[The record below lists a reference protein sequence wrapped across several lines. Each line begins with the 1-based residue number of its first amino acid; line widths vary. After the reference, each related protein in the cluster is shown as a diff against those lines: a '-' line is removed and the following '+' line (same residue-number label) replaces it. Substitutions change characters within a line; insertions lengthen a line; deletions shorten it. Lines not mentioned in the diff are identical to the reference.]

1 MTEHDRESQEHARRF
16 DALSQLVGRFAHDF
30 SNLLATIVLN
40 LNLIE
45 KKCTDPTAL
54 SFASSALRAAD
65 RGTILTQ
72 RLLALAGKQQLTPT
86 PTDLPRFVSGLR
98 DALARLAGPEV
109 ELVLR
114 FHDELWPV
122 SIDPDQIELALTSLV
137 GNSRDAMPRGGHLTI
152 ELANTRIPAA
162 TAELAAG
169 DYVLLS
175 LEDTGE
181 GLSEEVLQRAFE
193 PFFTTRAGQD
203 HLGLGLNIVQG
214 IAKQHGGSA
223 RVMRTATG
231 GCRAEIYLPRAGEAK
246 RVVSHD
252 QKLAQGIGSPP
263 KATVL
268 VVDDDPDLRAVAED
282 GLNSLGC
289 DVLLADSG
297 MTALDVLASH
307 PLVDLLMV
315 DMRMAGMNGLEL
327 VRRAR
332 AMRPGLKALVM
343 TGAAEVPELH
353 GSKDATAVLRKPFR
367 AAELAQGIAA
377 VLSGK
382 PQSPR

>member
-1 MTEHDRESQEHARRF
+1 MTEHDRESLERAQRF
-16 DALSQLVGRFAHDF
+16 DALSQTVGRFAHDF

-65 RGTILTQ
+65 RGTMLTQ
-72 RLLALAGKQQLTPT
+72 RLLALAGKQQLTRT
-86 PTDLPRFVSGLR
+86 PTDLAHLVSGLR
-98 DALARLAGPEV
+98 DPLARLAGPEV

-114 FHDELWPV
+114 VHGELWPV
-122 SIDPDQIELALTSLV
+122 SVDPDQIELALTSLV
-137 GNSRDAMPRGGHLTI
+137 GNARDAMPRGGHLII
-152 ELANTRIPAA
+152 ELANARIPAA
-162 TAELAAG
+162 TADLAAG
-169 DYVLLS
+169 DYLLLS

-181 GLSEEVLQRAFE
+181 GLSQEALQRAFE
-193 PFFTTRAGQD
+193 PFFTTRAGQE
-203 HLGLGLNIVQG
+203 HLGLGLNVVLG
-214 IAKQHGGSA
+214 IAKQHGGST
-223 RVMRTATG
+223 RVMRAATG
-231 GCRAEIYLPRAGEAK
+231 GCRAEIYLPRAGEGDNA
-246 RVVSHD
+246 VSRD
-252 QKLAQGIGSPP
+252 QKLSQGTGSPA

-268 VVDDDPDLRAVAED
+268 VVDDDPDLRAVAQD

-289 DVLLADSG
+289 DVLLADCG
-297 MTALDVLASH
+297 MTALEVLASH

-332 AMRPGLKALVM
+332 AMRPELKVLVM
-343 TGAAEVPELH
+343 TGAVDVPELH
-353 GSKDATAVLRKPFR
+353 GSRDATAVLRKPFR
-367 AAELAQGIAA
+367 AADLAQGIAA

-382 PQSPR
+382 RQAGR

>member
-1 MTEHDRESQEHARRF
+1 MTEHDRESLERAQRF
-16 DALSQLVGRFAHDF
+16 DALSQTVGRFAHDF

-65 RGTILTQ
+65 RGTMLTQ
-72 RLLALAGKQQLTPT
+72 RLLALAGKQQLTRT
-86 PTDLPRFVSGLR
+86 PTDLARLVSGLH
-98 DALARLAGPEV
+98 DPLTRLAGPEV

-114 FHDELWPV
+114 VHGELWPV
-122 SIDPDQIELALTSLV
+122 SVDPDQIELALTSLV
-137 GNSRDAMPRGGHLTI
+137 GNARDAMPRGGHLMI
-152 ELANTRIPAA
+152 ELANARIAAA
-162 TAELAAG
+162 TADLAPG
-169 DYVLLS
+169 DYLLLS

-181 GLSEEVLQRAFE
+181 GLSQEALQRAFE
-193 PFFTTRAGQD
+193 PFFTTRAGQE
-203 HLGLGLNIVQG
+203 HLGLGLNVVLG
-214 IAKQHGGSA
+214 IAKQHGGST
-223 RVMRTATG
+223 RVMRAATG
-231 GCRAEIYLPRAGEAK
+231 GCRAEIYLPRAGESDNA
-246 RVVSHD
+246 VSRD
-252 QKLAQGIGSPP
+252 QKLTQGTGSPA

-268 VVDDDPDLRAVAED
+268 VVDDDPDLRAVAQD

-289 DVLLADSG
+289 DVLLADCG
-297 MTALDVLASH
+297 TTALEVLASH
-307 PLVDLLMV
+307 PFVDLLMV

-343 TGAAEVPELH
+343 TGAADLPELH
-353 GSKDATAVLRKPFR
+353 GSRDATAVLRKPFR
-367 AAELAQGIAA
+367 AADLAQGIAA

-382 PQSPR
+382 RQAGR